1 MSKNNRNKNYSNEPN
16 PFYTPK
22 TETGV
27 EGLEPKVTVSEEAF
41 VDTGV
46 PNPEAY
52 IGIDSLTL
60 TEYAPVI
67 TDSAEDET
75 PKLTLSKL
83 VGAPITFI
91 PSQGNLDR
99 PITLR
104 MLKNLLPEIKHSMT
118 TQTLIEFLIEK
129 LS

>member
-1 MSKNNRNKNYSNEPN
+1 MSKANRNKNQDS
-16 PFYTPK
+16 TPK

-41 VDTGV
+41 I
-46 PNPEAY
+46 E
-52 IGIDSLTL
+52 
-60 TEYAPVI
+60 TETELATEDAPVI
-67 TDSAEDET
+67 TDSVEDEA
-75 PKLTLSKL
+75 PKLTLSEI
-83 VGAPITFI
+83 VGAPIVFI
-91 PSQGNLDR
+91 PAQGNLDR